1 MHHQTIDI
9 EMNDFTK
16 YHTLSLPNI
25 AFSPT
30 STIASNS
37 QNEHPPILIKHCL
50 YRSSNCN
57 PPAILLF
64 HTDSPIS
71 LGKEYQSI
79 TTPNMPIK
87 AHEILSFQGRYI
99 FTRST
104 FEQQETKFENILII
118 PYDFLQLTQ
127 WQKLKAHFYSLFYAT
142 PTLFEVSFLKEIE
155 ENGRRV
161 LQKVTY

>member
-1 MHHQTIDI
+1 
-9 EMNDFTK
+9 
-16 YHTLSLPNI
+16 
-25 AFSPT
+25 
-30 STIASNS
+30 
-37 QNEHPPILIKHCL
+37 
-50 YRSSNCN
+50 
-57 PPAILLF
+57 
-64 HTDSPIS
+64 
-71 LGKEYQSI
+71 
-79 TTPNMPIK
+79 MPIK